1 MAQPLVNFSC
11 QFPST
16 TPLSSE
22 SLLLTWNPSSLRGAI
37 LIRPGPRLP
46 VNWPAPPHSL
56 FPPPNGFPNSI
67 VRLSKMTSRH
77 RLHLVRNTRHW
88 QGLFKMLNKRCS
100 LINGQQLCLALDC
113 QCHPYLKNCQE
124 SDLTPIFMKFS
135 PKIALHTQCTENAE
149 KPECRWKV

>member
-16 TPLSSE
+16 TPLSPE

-37 LIRPGPRLP
+37 LVRPGPRLL
-46 VNWPAPPHSL
+46 VNWPPHPHSL
-56 FPPPNGFPNSI
+56 LPPPQWFPQFNCAPFSDDI
-67 VRLSKMTSRH
+67 TTPTS
-77 RLHLVRNTRHW
+77 LNRNTRHW

-100 LINGQQLCLALDC
+100 LINGQKLCLALDC
-113 QCHPYLKNCQE
+113 QCHPYLKNCEE

-135 PKIALHTQCTENAE
+135 PKIALHTQCTENAR